1 MRAMA
6 ANLLTMRTPRKTIRP
21 MRMSS
26 RVPHTLIDMR
36 QGYHRNKLGYNA
48 RHKKKYIDTDHAVSV
63 NNQDGQKGQLQRC
76 SASKRREWI
85 SAVWLTYVMNER
97 TGIFEEVTLLQ

>member
-1 MRAMA
+1 MA

-48 RHKKKYIDTDHAVSV
+48 RHKKKYIDTDHAASV
-63 NNQDGQKGQLQRC
+63 NNQRTDRKVSCRDAPHPKGESGSQQ
-76 SASKRREWI
+76 SA
-85 SAVWLTYVMNER
+85 N
-97 TGIFEEVTLLQ
+97 